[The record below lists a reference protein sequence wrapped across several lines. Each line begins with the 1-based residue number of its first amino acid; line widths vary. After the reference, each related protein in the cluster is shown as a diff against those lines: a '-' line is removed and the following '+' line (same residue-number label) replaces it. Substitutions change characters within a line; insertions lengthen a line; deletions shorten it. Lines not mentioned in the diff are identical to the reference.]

1 MSTILLSFEPEWF
14 SLLESGK
21 KKFEYRKHFPDGDE
35 TTVYFYV
42 SNPVKAITGVAI
54 FGKKEKLSLWKEKYS
69 DRPVKVAE
77 RISEFMEDCNYA
89 IPMLSFTK
97 TVRIP
102 LNQLRTDIKGFIVPR
117 MYYYIDDSD
126 LLNYLKVNLT
136 PLEETYQ
143 NDFSFISDDDIC

>member
-1 MSTILLSFEPEWF
+1 
-14 SLLESGK
+14 
-21 KKFEYRKHFPDGDE
+21 
-35 TTVYFYV
+35 
-42 SNPVKAITGVAI
+42 
-54 FGKKEKLSLWKEKYS
+54 
-69 DRPVKVAE
+69 
-77 RISEFMEDCNYA
+77 
-89 IPMLSFTK
+89 MLSFTK

-102 LNQLRTDIKGFIVPR
+102 LNQFRTDIKGFIVPR

>member
-21 KKFEYRKHFPDGDE
+21 KKFEYRKHFPDGGE

-42 SNPVKAITGVAI
+42 SNPVKAITGVAV
-54 FGKKEKLSLWKEKYS
+54 FGKKEKLSTWKEKYS
-69 DRPVKVAE
+69 DRPVKVTE

-97 TVRIP
+97 TTRIP
-102 LNQLRTDIKGFIVPR
+102 LKQLRTDIEGFIVPR

-126 LLNYLKVNLT
+126 LLNYLKANLT
-136 PLEETYQ
+136 SLEETHQ
-143 NDFSFISDDDIC
+143 NYFSFISDDDIC